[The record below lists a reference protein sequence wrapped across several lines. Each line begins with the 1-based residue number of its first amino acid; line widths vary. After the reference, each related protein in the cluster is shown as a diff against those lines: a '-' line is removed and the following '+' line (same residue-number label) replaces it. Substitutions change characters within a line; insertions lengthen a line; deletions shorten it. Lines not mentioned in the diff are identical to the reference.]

1 MLEIIFSVLWLLL
14 PSAFANMT
22 PPLIAKLFPK
32 MDYPMDMG
40 FLIFGKR
47 LFGSHKTWRGFVSG
61 VLIAGLI
68 FVLQQQSLLE
78 PSSLK
83 STVVFD
89 YENFP
94 WYLGLLMGIG
104 ALLGDAIK
112 STFKR
117 QMSIE
122 SGEAWFPWDQIDWV
136 IGTTLILIP
145 FIKLGFFEILIMIVI
160 GLIGHLIAKA
170 LGYFLKLNSTPI

>member
-22 PPLIAKLFPK
+22 PPLMAKLFPHLN
-32 MDYPMDMG
+32 YPMDMG
-40 FLIFGKR
+40 FMIFGKR
-47 LFGSHKTWRGFVSG
+47 LFGSHKTWRGFITG
-61 VLIAGLI
+61 VAIAGLV

-83 STVVFD
+83 STVIFD
-89 YENFP
+89 YANLP
-94 WYLGLLMGIG
+94 WYLGFLMGIA

-122 SGEAWFPWDQIDWV
+122 SGKSWFPWDQIDWV
-136 IGTTLILIP
+136 IGSVLIIAVFVP
-145 FIKLGFFEILIMIVI
+145 INFFEILLMILV
-160 GLIGHLIAKA
+160 GLIGHLIFK
-170 LGYFLKLNSTPI
+170 LIGFVLKIDKNAI